1 MLRIALP
8 KGHLEKKTRELFI
21 NAGIVLTSQSPRSY
35 HAQANDSRIARVT
48 FMRAKSIPGLLAQGK
63 YDIGITGSDMVEE
76 SQSRGRILT
85 RLNYFEEDQV
95 RVVLFGAADNPISH
109 LEDIPDGAKIFSE
122 YPRMTEGALR
132 KAGKRAS
139 VYFSHGATEGHI
151 PHDYEY
157 GVCVAVTDTTLKA
170 NRLKIVYVLHYCKT
184 FLIASESATYDPQK
198 REAIFSLSAD
208 LQHATHPQM
217 AVAD

>member
-109 LEDIPDGAKIFSE
+109 LEDIPDGAKIFFGISQDD
-122 YPRMTEGALR
+122 RGRTSKGR
-132 KAGKRAS
+132 QAS
-139 VYFSHGATEGHI
+139 QCLFFARRNG
-151 PHDYEY
+151 
-157 GVCVAVTDTTLKA
+157 
-170 NRLKIVYVLHYCKT
+170 R
-184 FLIASESATYDPQK
+184 TYSP
-198 REAIFSLSAD
+198 
-208 LQHATHPQM
+208 
-217 AVAD
+217 